1 MATETTRSSV
11 LILGAKG
18 HLGQAAVNAFAAAGW
33 HVIAQ
38 ARSPMTNKWPANVET
53 LECDALETEK
63 IIAAVPK
70 VDVIVH
76 GLNPNYARWDALLP
90 PITSAVIAIAK
101 ASGGMLMVPG
111 NVYNFGTCL
120 PLLLSETTPFSADT
134 GKAALRILMEQ
145 TIAAAAAEQ
154 GFKSVVIR
162 AGDFIGG
169 SGTWLDMAITKSL
182 DKGTVTSMGPDNLA
196 HAWAYLP
203 DLAEV
208 FVKVAEQ
215 RSALTN
221 FQVLHYPG
229 ITASGSDL
237 HAALE
242 AITGRKLK
250 SKALPWWLFQ
260 MMALFSPMLRA
271 VLQMRYLWQRPHRL
285 VGARL
290 ENLIGRLPATSLQTA
305 LAASLPQL
313 RTQSEPVRQ

>member
-1 MATETTRSSV
+1 M
-11 LILGAKG
+11 
-18 HLGQAAVNAFAAAGW
+18 
-33 HVIAQ
+33 
-38 ARSPMTNKWPANVET
+38 
-53 LECDALETEK
+53 
-63 IIAAVPK
+63 
-70 VDVIVH
+70 DVIVH
-76 GLNPNYARWDALLP
+76 ALNPNYARWDALLP
-90 PITSAVIAIAK
+90 PVTSAVIAIAK

-111 NVYNFGTCL
+111 NVYNFGTSL

-134 GKAALRILMEQ
+134 GKAALRIQMEQ

-182 DKGTVTSMGPDNLA
+182 DKGMVTSMGPDNLA

-208 FVKVAEQ
+208 FVRVAEQ

-250 SKALPWWLFQ
+250 IQSSAMVAVPDDGPVLTDAARRAANALP
-260 MMALFSPMLRA
+260 
-271 VLQMRYLWQRPHRL
+271 V
-285 VGARL
+285 
-290 ENLIGRLPATSLQTA
+290 
-305 LAASLPQL
+305 AASARAGWHPAGTLDRPL
-313 RTQSEPVRQ
+313 TRDLFADGTGGLATAAAH